1 MTVVNLMD
9 DCQED
14 LQEFVINHIGMSGQE
29 SNIVCKT
36 TYDAL
41 DEDHVN
47 LDNRIFRS
55 DEADEKKSLFI
66 QTLIYKLS
74 FKWIKMGLNE
84 LKVKILIQKF
94 IPFVVSIIFYKLDEK
109 CYEAEEAMVLA

>member
-1 MTVVNLMD
+1 MTIVNLMD

-47 LDNRIFRS
+47 LDNRIFS
-55 DEADEKKSLFI
+55 NLKKGLYPKSYLTHQAD
-66 QTLIYKLS
+66 LIC
-74 FKWIKMGLNE
+74 F
-84 LKVKILIQKF
+84 
-94 IPFVVSIIFYKLDEK
+94 
-109 CYEAEEAMVLA
+109 AAH